1 MNDRDSF
8 GFPFLLTGSNEQA
21 EMPHRQSDLEH
32 YGRMQGAA
40 VVASYN
46 AAMSNAN
53 IDLIP
58 GYWKTDAQRKLDR
71 AKAIAAEVCARR
83 FPVTKIPKEQQ
94 E

>member
-8 GFPFLLTGSNEQA
+8 GFPFLLTGANEQA
-21 EMPHRQSDLEH
+21 EMPHRQSDLTAQAWN
-32 YGRMQGAA
+32 R
-40 VVASYN
+40 SCNN
-46 AAMSNAN
+46 AAPAINQYAN
-53 IDLIP
+53 NVRFSTSAPHPKD
-58 GYWKTDAQRKLDR
+58 KLSI